1 VLHRMSLILIL
12 TGHFKE
18 KLIVLIR
25 AIFERKVI
33 NVPVNLK
40 LQLVN
45 IQG

>member
-1 VLHRMSLILIL
+1 MLHRMSLIL

-25 AIFERKVI
+25 PILERNII

-40 LQLVN
+40 LQLVD
-45 IQG
+45 I